1 MKKEIIISKK
11 ETNELI
17 ADFIADISDD
27 KVIVHNDYN
36 IITRDIQDFE
46 DTLAKTELF
55 SSNKSL
61 HEQKL

>member
-17 ADFIADISDD
+17 ADFIAEVSDD

-36 IITRDIQDFE
+36 IITRDIQQLE

-55 SSNKSL
+55 TSDNSL
-61 HEQKL
+61 HEEKL